1 MSYLTTNP
9 GRRAA
14 RVHRAQIVAEAV
26 ISAYINEIT
35 PTQHRRER
43 ARIRNSHTDSSPRTI
58 SRAPLSARTR
68 SRAVRPRH
76 RNALQL
82 ASSGSAGVWLVSPA
96 VVLRG
101 HGRA

>member
-14 RVHRAQIVAEAV
+14 RAHRAQIVAAAV
-26 ISAYINEIT
+26 VSAYINEIT

-43 ARIRNSHTDSSPRTI
+43 ARIRYGCTDSTPRTT
-58 SRAPLSARTR
+58 SRVPLTARAR
-68 SRAVRPRH
+68 SRAARPRH

-82 ASSGSAGVWLVSPA
+82 GA
-96 VVLRG
+96 
-101 HGRA
+101 

>member
-1 MSYLTTNP
+1 MSYLTTNL

-14 RVHRAQIVAEAV
+14 RADRAQIVAEAV
-26 ISAYINEIT
+26 VSAYINEIT

-43 ARIRNSHTDSSPRTI
+43 ARIRHSCTDSTPRTI
-58 SRAPLSARTR
+58 SRAPLTARAR

-82 ASSGSAGVWLVSPA
+82 GA
-96 VVLRG
+96 
-101 HGRA
+101 